1 MLMVVVVL
9 VLGEA
14 EDGDAE
20 REYGG
25 RREGGWRFVCSAD
38 LVAIA
43 AKEAG
48 RHYFA
53 PLYAWKGQFV
63 R

>member
-1 MLMVVVVL
+1 MGAETAEEVGGGRGM
-9 VLGEA
+9 GET

-38 LVAIA
+38 L
-43 AKEAG
+43 
-48 RHYFA
+48 
-53 PLYAWKGQFV
+53 
-63 R
+63 

>member
-1 MLMVVVVL
+1 M
-9 VLGEA
+9 GET

-38 LVAIA
+38 L
-43 AKEAG
+43 
-48 RHYFA
+48 
-53 PLYAWKGQFV
+53 
-63 R
+63 